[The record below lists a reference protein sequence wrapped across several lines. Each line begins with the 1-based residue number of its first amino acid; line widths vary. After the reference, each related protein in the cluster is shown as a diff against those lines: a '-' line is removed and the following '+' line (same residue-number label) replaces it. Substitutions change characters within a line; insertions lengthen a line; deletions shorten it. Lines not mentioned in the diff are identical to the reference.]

1 MSTKNSSES
10 WTVEIEEDQFGDLI
24 LPLPADMLEELDWK
38 EGDVLKWTDR
48 GDGTYA
54 LTKMQYDSDSGL
66 TESF

>member
-38 EGDVLKWTDR
+38 EGDGILLLRPRIILHWLSAQK
-48 GDGTYA
+48 
-54 LTKMQYDSDSGL
+54 
-66 TESF
+66 